1 MGSVIKWEAGLR
13 LCVWRDHA
21 HVVGE
26 RVALSAPGPTGRG
39 KAGALHC
46 RQEHNFREERGTRK
60 QTDGGRISSRGS
72 RRRSENQSH
81 GLEGAQSKAG
91 AGASRGLAAP
101 PGTPP
106 SQPSGAPLHPESI
119 LRCCGRV
126 CSTLS
131 VPRTHLGVRGGPWRD
146 SKAPPYGTGFPG
158 EKARSTA
165 LQESPATPHLP
176 PALPTG
182 ARVPASPGV
191 HVCSH
196 LRVPGA
202 SEL

>member
-106 SQPSGAPLHPESI
+106 L
-119 LRCCGRV
+119 
-126 CSTLS
+126 
-131 VPRTHLGVRGGPWRD
+131 
-146 SKAPPYGTGFPG
+146 
-158 EKARSTA
+158 TA
-165 LQESPATPHLP
+165 LWSPTPPGIH
-176 PALPTG
+176 PAVLWQGLFNPE
-182 ARVPASPGV
+182 RPAHAPWGQGWPVERLQGPSV
-191 HVCSH
+191 RD
-196 LRVPGA
+196 RVPGRKGQKHCPA
-202 SEL
+202 GVPGHPPSATCPPHWSPCARLSWCPCVFTPEGPWCI